1 MKKKVK
7 FKLRSISPVI
17 LSPRMQGA
25 LYKSVDF
32 CIETENNKEATKQQH
47 TEEKINDLK
56 EGGDRFCEK
65 ELEKYNI
72 IYPFYSHSDRY
83 NRGVGFPYVGDYYI
97 PGSSLKGALTSKVNR
112 EKLDGGVLTCTDI
125 RVKACQIGI
134 FSLNKVQYL
143 YPKKAQN
150 SREGEQQGQEKI
162 PKLEEFFPNIGVEHL
177 KSGQELTG
185 EMAVDDLKILLDE
198 LCNDLNKLMRL
209 KIQNY
214 KNEMDRITKLRSEE
228 NQACFKKLKSDSRF
242 KISFSKSNK
251 DNIEVLEH
259 LVEELNSLEK
269 RIDEYSTTH
278 NKKAVLFLG
287 GYKGLLG
294 SISENLENKEEF
306 RSAFYIDKATN
317 LPFGIV
323 EIEFCE

>member
-25 LYKSVDF
+25 LYRGVDF
-32 CIETENNKEATKQQH
+32 CIDIENNKGATKQQY

-65 ELEKYNI
+65 ELEKHNI
-72 IYPFYSHSDRY
+72 IYPFYSHSNRY
-83 NRGVGFPYVGDYYI
+83 NQGVGSSYVGDYYI

-112 EKLDGGVLTCTDI
+112 EKLDGGVLMCTDI
-125 RVKACQIGI
+125 QVKACQIGI

-143 YPKKAQN
+143 YPKTAQN
-150 SREGEQQGQEKI
+150 SREEEQQEQEKI

-185 EMAVDDLKILLDE
+185 EMAVDDSKILLND
-198 LCNDLNKLMRL
+198 LCKDLNKLMIL

-214 KNEMDRITKLRSEE
+214 KNEVDRITKPRSEE
-228 NQACFKKLKSDSRF
+228 NRAPFKKLASDSRF
-242 KISFSKSNK
+242 KINVSKSNK

-259 LVEELNSLEK
+259 LVEELNHLEK
-269 RIDEYSTTH
+269 RVDEYSTTH
-278 NKKAVLFLG
+278 SRKAVLFLG

-306 RSAFYIDKATN
+306 QSAFYIDKATR

-323 EIEFCE
+323 QIEFCE